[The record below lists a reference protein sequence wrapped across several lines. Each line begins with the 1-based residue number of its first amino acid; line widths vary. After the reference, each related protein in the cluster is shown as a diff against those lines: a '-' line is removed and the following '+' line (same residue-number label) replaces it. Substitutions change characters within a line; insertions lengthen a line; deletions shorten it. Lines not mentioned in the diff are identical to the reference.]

1 MPGKNFLRL
10 QRGERIDYPDLE
22 HAVEI
27 SQRDLSAQIV
37 DKFLVGDDAE
47 GTQPRSFV
55 LKGLEVDVDGTGIVT
70 VQGGSAILAVRD
82 RGEVVYG
89 MLTTLGTSEKTYN
102 VSSFSDATYGVY
114 IRAEFEET
122 EFKNRPFWNP
132 LATPDPAET
141 TRSVPTRLT
150 EDWQLAVELASPG
163 DEWLK
168 IAEIVVSGG
177 GTSFAASDKRNF
189 FFEGQSD
196 NIYQVGST
204 EWGTANDRLPARA
217 TYGVFG
223 LYRFVRGIQKQVQD
237 IIGKPTPFTHGWWSD
252 PTVGGARNLYQVNTE
267 KLSRD
272 GSQSMQGTL
281 APDLSGTHDLGSG
294 SYHWLNVRA
303 YNFISNGGYVAPL
316 INGIGTLGTA
326 SFYWAAAYIDSIF

>member
-196 NIYQVGST
+196 EVKAML
-204 EWGTANDRLPARA
+204 EL
-217 TYGVFG
+217 
-223 LYRFVRGIQKQVQD
+223 
-237 IIGKPTPFTHGWWSD
+237 
-252 PTVGGARNLYQVNTE
+252 
-267 KLSRD
+267 
-272 GSQSMQGTL
+272 
-281 APDLSGTHDLGSG
+281 
-294 SYHWLNVRA
+294 VRA
-303 YNFISNGGYVAPL
+303 EQENRDF
-316 INGIGTLGTA
+316 A
-326 SFYWAAAYIDSIF
+326 SDLAR